1 MKPSG
6 EAGILLKQ
14 SELFIH
20 FPSKF
25 AKQYLFYTERCGH
38 YFVDRH
44 YLVSRIK
51 PIRLRFAMFYIV
63 SGEMLAIIGGKEY
76 IVKEHEILILNMRQS
91 HLYAA
96 LGDAEIFWLCF
107 DGNCSE
113 IMVDK
118 ICRFNHVYTPV
129 RISRAYNALKEI
141 LDGFYSQRPL
151 ADEVISSSLHFILSD
166 LLSQQRYA
174 VNQKPSAMEQ
184 AVLFIEANYYL
195 PITIRDIADMLY
207 LNPSYFCQKFKA
219 EIGVS
224 PKQYLMNTRLNA
236 AKLLLCDTNWSIREI
251 SEKVGFQTDTYFSC
265 YFHKRFKET
274 PKDYRKK
281 VLLKAKKIPP
291 TA

>member
-76 IVKEHEILILNMRQS
+76 IVKEHEILILDMRQS

-184 AVLFIEANYYL
+184 AVLFIEANNYL

-207 LNPSYFCQKFKA
+207 LNPSYFRQKFKA

-224 PKQYLMNTRLNA
+224 PN
-236 AKLLLCDTNWSIREI
+236 SI
-251 SEKVGFQTDTYFSC
+251 
-265 YFHKRFKET
+265 
-274 PKDYRKK
+274 
-281 VLLKAKKIPP
+281 
-291 TA
+291 